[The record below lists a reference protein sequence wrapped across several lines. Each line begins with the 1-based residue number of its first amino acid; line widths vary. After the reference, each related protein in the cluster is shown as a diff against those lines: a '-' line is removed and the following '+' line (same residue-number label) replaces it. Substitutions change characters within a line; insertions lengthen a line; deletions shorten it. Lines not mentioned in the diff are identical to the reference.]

1 MDKDQV
7 QVIQILLDTFMKLI
21 LAGVAVGLLIGFAI
35 AWTRNPS
42 WPIGIVEVFLGMT
55 VRVVYRHYFPS
66 SPKEKSTTLL
76 RPGD

>member
-1 MDKDQV
+1 MDRDQV
-7 QVIQILLDTFMKLI
+7 QVVQLLLDAFVKLI
-21 LAGVAVGLLIGFAI
+21 LALVAVGLTIGFAI

-55 VRVVYRHYFPS
+55 VRVVYQHYFPS
-66 SPKEKSTTLL
+66 PPQEKSTTLL